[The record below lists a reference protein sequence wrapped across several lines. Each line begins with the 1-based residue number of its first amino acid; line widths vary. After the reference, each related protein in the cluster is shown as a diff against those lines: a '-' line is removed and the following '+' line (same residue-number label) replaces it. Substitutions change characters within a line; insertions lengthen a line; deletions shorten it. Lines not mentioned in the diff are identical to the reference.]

1 MYLIHMFSW
10 GYFLKSILQQ
20 FQCTCILM
28 QNVLQYCVPV
38 FITVVNLI
46 FLIDLVF
53 TVSTSLSRKQIFH
66 YEPFLSKNFNRP
78 MELSNPLR

>member
-1 MYLIHMFSW
+1 MLSW

-20 FQCTCILM
+20 FQCTCSLM

-53 TVSTSLSRKQIFH
+53 KYKFKSQA
-66 YEPFLSKNFNRP
+66 NF
-78 MELSNPLR
+78 PL